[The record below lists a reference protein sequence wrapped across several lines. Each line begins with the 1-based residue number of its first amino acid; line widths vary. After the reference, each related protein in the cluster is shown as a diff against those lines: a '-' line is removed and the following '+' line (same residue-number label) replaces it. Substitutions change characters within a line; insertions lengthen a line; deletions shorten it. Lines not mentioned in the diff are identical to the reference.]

1 MSVSEP
7 QRLAL
12 HRAARAALGEEEGDT
27 LMALSPP
34 SNTDMATRQDI
45 ERAQAIMSA
54 QLAEAKGDLSRTT
67 GELKAEVAQ
76 VKGELTA
83 EIAQVKGE
91 LTAEIAQV
99 KGELTAEIAQV
110 KGGLVAAKGELKAE
124 IERTGSRTLRWT
136 VGTMLAG
143 NTAVVGI
150 LGFLMR

>member
-34 SNTDMATRQDI
+34 SNTDMATRQDV
-45 ERAQAIMSA
+45 ERAQALMSS
-54 QLAEAKGDLSRTT
+54 QLAEAKGDLSQTT
-67 GELKAEVAQ
+67 GELK
-76 VKGELTA
+76 
-83 EIAQVKGE
+83 
-91 LTAEIAQV
+91 AEIAQV

-143 NTAVVGI
+143 NAAVVGI

>member
-34 SNTDMATRQDI
+34 SNTDMATRQDV

-67 GELKAEVAQ
+67 GEMKAEVAQ

-91 LTAEIAQV
+91 LTAQ
-99 KGELTAEIAQV
+99 IAQV
-110 KGGLVAAKGELKAE
+110 KGGIVAAKGELKAE
-124 IERTGSRTLRWT
+124 IERMGSRTLRWT

-143 NTAVVGI
+143 NAAVVGI